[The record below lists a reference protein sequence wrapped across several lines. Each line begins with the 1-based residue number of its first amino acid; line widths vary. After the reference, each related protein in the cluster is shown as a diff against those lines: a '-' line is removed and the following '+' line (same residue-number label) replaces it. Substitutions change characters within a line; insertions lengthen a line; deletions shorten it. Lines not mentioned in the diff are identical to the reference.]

1 MPEERRIQ
9 MRANLNLRAAAI
21 GAIIVVATSGCGVS
35 KKIVAQ
41 KDADLVSC
49 ARSLKNAESEGI
61 ALQSEKTEMEKQ
73 MTMMEKQ
80 MAKLK
85 KESDEKIAKADSE
98 LKTQKSAKSDLE
110 SEIRNL
116 DFQFKKTRDNL
127 SECQAVREKEKKDAQ
142 ARLAKETEAL
152 TARET
157 SLRSRLENEINS
169 RSVEIERLRDRLNV
183 RLLDSILFNSG
194 SAKILPEGMKT
205 LDKLAEALLD
215 SNEKIRVEGHTDN
228 VPIKESSREKYPS
241 NWELSSARASSVIRY
256 FQSAH
261 GIAPERMEA
270 VGLALYA
277 PIDSN
282 DTDEGRQ
289 RNRRVEIVLTNEPP
303 RFLGTAAAP

>member
-1 MPEERRIQ
+1 
-9 MRANLNLRAAAI
+9 MRTNLNLRAAAI
-21 GAIIVVATSGCGVS
+21 GAIIVVAASGCGVS

-49 ARSLKNAESEGI
+49 ARSLKNAEAEGF
-61 ALQSEKTEMEKQ
+61 ALKSEKTKLEDQITMLESQITMLEMQ
-73 MTMMEKQ
+73 T
-80 MAKLK
+80 AKLE
-85 KESDEKIAKADSE
+85 KESDEKIAKVDSE
-98 LKTQKSAKSDLE
+98 LKAQISAKSYLEADL
-110 SEIRNL
+110 RNVNL
-116 DFQFKKTRDNL
+116 QFKQARDNL
-127 SECQAVREKEKKDAQ
+127 SECQAVREKEKEDAQ
-142 ARLAKETEAL
+142 ARLAEETEAL

-157 SLRSRLENEINS
+157 SLRSRLESEISS

-183 RLLDSILFNSG
+183 RMLDSILFNSG

-205 LDKLAEALLD
+205 LDKVAEALLD

-228 VPIKESSREKYPS
+228 VPIREISREKYPS

-261 GIAPERMEA
+261 AIAPERMEA

-277 PIDSN
+277 PIDLN

-289 RNRRVEIVLTNEPP
+289 RNRRVEIVLTNEPS

>member
-1 MPEERRIQ
+1 

-21 GAIIVVATSGCGVS
+21 GAIIVVAASGCGVS

-49 ARSLKNAESEGI
+49 ARSLKSAETESI
-61 ALQSEKTEMEKQ
+61 ALKSEKTVLEKQ
-73 MTMMEKQ
+73 ITKLEKQ
-80 MAKLK
+80 MAELE
-85 KESDEKIAKADSE
+85 KESDEKIAKVDSE
-98 LKTQKSAKSDLE
+98 LKEQMSAKSYLEADL
-110 SEIRNL
+110 RNATL
-116 DFQFKKTRDNL
+116 QFKQTSDSL
-127 SECQAVREKEKKDAQ
+127 SECQAVREKEQKEAQ
-142 ARLAKETEAL
+142 AKLAEETEAL
-152 TARET
+152 AAREK

-183 RLLDSILFNSG
+183 RMLDSILFKSG
-194 SAKILPEGMKT
+194 SAKILPEGMET
-205 LDKLAEALLD
+205 LDKVAEALLD

-228 VPIKESSREKYPS
+228 VPIKEESREKYPS
-241 NWELSSARASSVIRY
+241 NWELSAARAASVIRY

-261 GIAPERMEA
+261 AIAPERMEA

-289 RNRRVEIVLTNEPP
+289 RNRRVEIVLTNEPS